1 MDWKKSIYEKFTSL
15 NKKSN
20 ATKNNKSIGQE
31 MSPQMKEDPR
41 NMEKGFLR
49 AQRNVI

>member
-15 NKKSN
+15 KKKSN